1 MSGEGDVTVSPC
13 FSVELRILLSSIF
26 GEKNLLGFVIFGQ
39 LVRLF
44 LSQAVVWGEGSLF
57 QRTNVYR
64 TIVTDSQFPKFL
76 FPPRLINKWRA

>member
-1 MSGEGDVTVSPC
+1 MRMPGEGDVTVSPC
-13 FSVELRILLSSIF
+13 FALELRILLSSIF
-26 GEKNLLGFVIFGQ
+26 GEKNPLGFVIFGQ

-64 TIVTDSQFPKFL
+64 TIVK
-76 FPPRLINKWRA
+76 RIIAE